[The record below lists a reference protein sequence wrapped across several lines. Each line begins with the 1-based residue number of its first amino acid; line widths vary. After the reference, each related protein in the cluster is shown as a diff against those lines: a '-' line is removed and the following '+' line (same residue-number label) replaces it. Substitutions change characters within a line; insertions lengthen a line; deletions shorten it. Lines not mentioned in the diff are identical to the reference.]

1 MNLIILQ
8 DAIQGTNNTGGI
20 LSFWLILNYIIYFA
34 GVVLFIL
41 LYLRVM
47 KYLKKRMAYM
57 DHKMRSGQN

>member
-1 MNLIILQ
+1 MMNLISLQ
-8 DAIQGTNNTGGI
+8 DAIQGINNTGGI

-47 KYLKKRMAYM
+47 KYLKKSMEYM
-57 DHKMRSGQN
+57 DHKMR